1 MRQQGP
7 AQIQLPL
14 HFLLQTMFQ
23 VLCDDLAEDYLLG
36 EVLRTYTNAPIAY
49 GPQRQRSDQR
59 DHERQSRDNFRST
72 HPNPQSA
79 ASAIN
84 AAGTAPA
91 RICAV
96 STDATPRKI
105 KTPSPPPPMAA
116 AIVAVPM
123 VVTVATRIP
132 ARMVGAASGSCTWR
146 SICPLV
152 IPMATADSQTAA
164 STLAIPTNVLRKM
177 GSSAYIT

>member
-7 AQIQLPL
+7 AQVQLPL

-23 VLCDDLAEDYLLG
+23 VLCYDLAEDYLLG
-36 EVLRTYTNAPIAY
+36 EVFRTHANAPIAH
-49 GPQRQRSDQR
+49 GPQRQRPDQR

-91 RICAV
+91 RISAV
-96 STDATPRKI
+96 STDATPRNM
-105 KTPSPPPPMAA
+105 KTPSPPPPIAA
-116 AIVAVPM
+116 AMVAVPM
-123 VVTVATRIP
+123 VVTVAIRIP
-132 ARMVGAASGSCTWR
+132 ARIVRAASGS
-146 SICPLV
+146 
-152 IPMATADSQTAA
+152 
-164 STLAIPTNVLRKM
+164 ST
-177 GSSAYIT
+177 S